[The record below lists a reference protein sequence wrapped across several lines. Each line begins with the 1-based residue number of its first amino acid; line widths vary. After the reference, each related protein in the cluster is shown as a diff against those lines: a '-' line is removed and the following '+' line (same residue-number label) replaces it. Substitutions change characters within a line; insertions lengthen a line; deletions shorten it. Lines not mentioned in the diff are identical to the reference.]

1 VNLRALRQIG
11 ALAVLAVIVAG
22 CASLA
27 PKLETP
33 RLSLKGIRMQEAS
46 LFEQRFEVRLRVQ
59 NPNDLD
65 LPVRGL
71 DLEFEL
77 GGEKFATGVSA
88 REFTVPA
95 LGEAEFDMLVTSNAA
110 TAILN
115 LIRAGEGRRET
126 IDYRISGKLRTKLGL
141 LRTVPFEE
149 KGTVPLRSIMGAR
162 EDTQI

>member
-1 VNLRALRQIG
+1 MGVPVVRRLAAALL
-11 ALAVLAVIVAG
+11 LAATLAA

-27 PKLETP
+27 PRLETP
-33 RLSLKGIRMQEAS
+33 RLSVMGVKMLEAS

-95 LGEAEFDMLVTSNAA
+95 LGEAEFDMLLTSNAA
-110 TAILN
+110 TALLN
-115 LIRAGEGRRET
+115 LVRAGEGKRESL
-126 IDYRISGKLRTKLGL
+126 DYVIRGKLRTSLGL

-149 KGTVPLRSIMGAR
+149 RGTVPLRGAR
-162 EDTQI
+162 EAGEAI

>member
-1 VNLRALRQIG
+1 MGVPSVARRGAALLLV
-11 ALAVLAVIVAG
+11 ATLAA

-27 PKLETP
+27 PRLETP
-33 RLSLKGIRMQEAS
+33 RLSVMGVKLVEAS

-59 NPNDLD
+59 NPNDRD

-95 LGEAEFDMLVTSNAA
+95 LGEAEFDMLLTSNAA
-110 TAILN
+110 TALLN
-115 LIRAGEGRRET
+115 LARAGEGKRESL
-126 IDYRISGKLRTKLGL
+126 DYVIRGRLRTSLGL

-149 KGTVPLRSIMGAR
+149 RGRVPLRGTK
-162 EDTQI
+162 DTEETI

>member
-1 VNLRALRQIG
+1 MSLRAWRHVG
-11 ALAVLAVIVAG
+11 AVAVLATLVAG

-33 RLSLKGIRMQEAS
+33 KLSLMGIRMQEAS
-46 LFEQRFEVRLRVQ
+46 LFEQRFEVRLRVR

-77 GGEKFATGVSA
+77 GGEQFATGVSA

-115 LIRAGEGRRET
+115 LVRAGEGRRESV
-126 IDYRISGKLRTKLGL
+126 DYRIRGKLRTKLGL

-149 KGTVPLRSIMGAR
+149 KGTLPLRGILGGR

>member
-1 VNLRALRQIG
+1 MSLRALRQLG
-11 ALAVLAVIVAG
+11 VVAALAVIVAG

-27 PKLETP
+27 PQLETP
-33 RLSLKGIRMQEAS
+33 KLSLKGIRMQEAS

-115 LIRAGEGRRET
+115 LVRAGESRRET

-149 KGTVPLRSIMGAR
+149 KGTLPLRGIMGGR

>member
-1 VNLRALRQIG
+1 MSPMALQRLF
-11 ALAVLAVIVAG
+11 AAALLAVLLAG

-33 RLSLKGIRMQEAS
+33 QLSLKGIRMQEAS

-115 LIRAGEGRRET
+115 LMRAGETRRET
-126 IDYRISGKLRTKLGL
+126 IDYRIRGTLRTKLGL

-149 KGTVPLRSIMGAR
+149 KGTLPLRGIMGVR